1 MTKIKVIDNL
11 VMPTP
16 APYSF
21 PEPSLKELLIGV
33 LKDVLSII
41 VIAGIFAYLLTYTTL
56 NAVILLVIFMW
67 VLIIS
72 FHYT

>member
-1 MTKIKVIDNL
+1 MTKIRVIDNL
-11 VMPTP
+11 VVATP

-21 PEPSLKELLIGV
+21 PQPSMKELLLGC
-33 LKDVLSII
+33 LKDILSII

-56 NAVILLVIFMW
+56 NAVILLVIFIW